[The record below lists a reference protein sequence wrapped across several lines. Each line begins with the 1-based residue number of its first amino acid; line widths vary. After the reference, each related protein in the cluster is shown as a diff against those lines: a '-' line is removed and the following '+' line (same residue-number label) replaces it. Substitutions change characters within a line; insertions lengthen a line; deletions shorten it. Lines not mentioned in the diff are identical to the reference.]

1 MQKLFVFFLWVC
13 IAKCAL
19 HSEKNQTTESFCDNW
34 LLLLDPTS
42 LPTLEYICL
51 KKTSEGNASI
61 ELIPTTYQVDQ
72 IVDSDWEKTGPT
84 IENAYQLSTIRS
96 SLISEWLLGEYFDQI
111 DLQWINQPFLKDK
124 SAIFA
129 VYLEKERQAEMIEL
143 ALLNQQ
149 FEGRNLTYS
158 SSPYA
163 PIKDSKLG
171 KKKPFTEDTEEG
183 FTQFA
188 LYLIIGGGICVIY
201 SVLSPS
207 GGSKKTPSKKKI
219 ELARRKRWLE
229 KVFERG
235 WIDRPTYH
243 FLLKKIETLPE
254 WLGGIKPLK
263 QTEEEDYSSDTS
275 VDLSKRKSGE
285 SVVKTKDTSL
295 DNTSR

>member
-13 IAKCAL
+13 IAKCTL
-19 HSEKNQTTESFCDNW
+19 HSEKNQTTESFFDTW

-51 KKTSEGNASI
+51 KKTSERNASI
-61 ELIPTTYQVDQ
+61 ELIPTTYQVDR
-72 IVDSDWEKTGPT
+72 IVDSAWEEPGHKIKNT
-84 IENAYQLSTIRS
+84 YQLSTIRS
-96 SLISEWLLGEYFDQI
+96 SLISEWLLGEYFDHI

-129 VYLEKERQAEMIEL
+129 AFLEKERQAEMIEL
-143 ALLNQQ
+143 ASLNQQ
-149 FEGRNLTYS
+149 FEDRNLTYS

-163 PIKDSKLG
+163 PTKDPNIE
-171 KKKPFTEDTEEG
+171 KKKTITEDTDEG
-183 FTQFA
+183 YTQFA
-188 LYLIIGGGICVIY
+188 LYLIIGAGICVIY

-207 GGSKKTPSKKKI
+207 GASKKTPSKKKI

>member
-1 MQKLFVFFLWVC
+1 MSRIFIFFFWVC
-13 IAKCAL
+13 ISKSAL
-19 HSEKNQTTESFCDNW
+19 LSEKNQTAESFSDNW
-34 LLLLDPTS
+34 FLLLDPTS

-72 IVDSDWEKTGPT
+72 IVDLDWAEPGFT
-84 IENAYQLSTIRS
+84 IENSYQLSTIRS
-96 SLISEWLLGEYFDQI
+96 SLISEWLLGEYFEQI
-111 DLQWINQPFLKDK
+111 DLQWITQPFLKDK

-129 VYLEKERQAEMIEL
+129 AFLEKERQAEMNEL

-149 FEGRNLTYS
+149 FEDRNLTYS

-163 PIKDSKLG
+163 PTKDPKL
-171 KKKPFTEDTEEG
+171 KKNKPITEDEEEG
-183 FTQFA
+183 FTKFA

-201 SVLSPS
+201 SVLAPS
-207 GGSKKTPSKKKI
+207 RASKKTPSKTKI

-263 QTEEEDYSSDTS
+263 QTEEDYSSDTS
-275 VDLSKRKSGE
+275 VDLSNRKSGE

>member
-1 MQKLFVFFLWVC
+1 MQKLFVFFFWVC
-13 IAKCAL
+13 IAKSSL
-19 HSEKNQTTESFCDNW
+19 HSEKNQTTEFFCDNW
-34 LLLLDPTS
+34 LLLLDPRS

-72 IVDSDWEKTGPT
+72 IVHSDWAKPGLT

-96 SLISEWLLGEYFDQI
+96 SLISEWLLGEYFEQI
-111 DLQWINQPFLKDK
+111 DLEWINQPFLKDK
-124 SAIFA
+124 SVIFA
-129 VYLEKERQAEMIEL
+129 VFLEKERQAEMNEL

-149 FEGRNLTYS
+149 FEDRNLTYS
-158 SSPYA
+158 SSQYA
-163 PIKDSKLG
+163 PTKDPKLE
-171 KKKPFTEDTEEG
+171 KNKPITEDEEEG
-183 FTQFA
+183 FTKFA

-201 SVLSPS
+201 SVLAPS
-207 GGSKKTPSKKKI
+207 GASKQTSTNEKV

-263 QTEEEDYSSDTS
+263 QTEEDYSSDTS

>member
-1 MQKLFVFFLWVC
+1 MQKLFIFFFWAC
-13 IAKCAL
+13 IAKTAL
-19 HSEKNQTTESFCDNW
+19 HSEKNQTAESFCDNW
-34 LLLLDPTS
+34 LLLLDPTT

-72 IVDSDWEKTGPT
+72 IARSGWLETNLTG
-84 IENAYQLSTIRS
+84 EDAYQLSTISS

-129 VYLEKERQAEMIEL
+129 AFLEKERQAEMNKL
-143 ALLNQQ
+143 ALLNLQ
-149 FEGRNLTYS
+149 FKDRNLTYS

-163 PIKDSKLG
+163 TTKDSNIE
-171 KKKPFTEDTEEG
+171 KKKAIREDPEEG
-183 FTQFA
+183 FTKFA
-188 LYLIIGGGICVIY
+188 LYLIIGGGICIIY
-201 SVLSPS
+201 SVLAPS
-207 GGSKKTPSKKKI
+207 GASKQTSSSEKI

-295 DNTSR
+295 DKTSR

>member
-1 MQKLFVFFLWVC
+1 MQKLFVFFLLVC
-13 IAKCAL
+13 IAKSAL

-34 LLLLDPTS
+34 LLLLDPTT

-72 IVDSDWEKTGPT
+72 IARSGWLETNLTG
-84 IENAYQLSTIRS
+84 EDAYQLSTIGS

-129 VYLEKERQAEMIEL
+129 AFLEKERQAEMNKL
-143 ALLNQQ
+143 ALLNLQ
-149 FEGRNLTYS
+149 FKDRNLTYS

-163 PIKDSKLG
+163 PTQDPNIE
-171 KKKPFTEDTEEG
+171 KKKAIREDPEEG
-183 FTQFA
+183 FTKFT
-188 LYLIIGGGICVIY
+188 LYLIIGGGIYIIY
-201 SVLSPS
+201 SVLAPS
-207 GGSKKTPSKKKI
+207 GASKQTSSNEKI

-254 WLGGIKPLK
+254 WLGGIKPLR
-263 QTEEEDYSSDTS
+263 QTEKENYSSDTS

>member
-1 MQKLFVFFLWVC
+1 MQKLFVFFFWVC

-19 HSEKNQTTESFCDNW
+19 HSEKNQTTESFFDTW

-61 ELIPTTYQVDQ
+61 ELIQTTYQVDQ
-72 IVDSDWEKTGPT
+72 IVDSNWEEPSLT
-84 IENAYQLSTIRS
+84 IEAYQLSTISS

-129 VYLEKERQAEMIEL
+129 AFLEKERQAEMIEL
-143 ALLNQQ
+143 ALLNTQ
-149 FEGRNLTYS
+149 FEDRNLTYS

-163 PIKDSKLG
+163 PTKDSKLE
-171 KKKPFTEDTEEG
+171 KKKTITEDREEG
-183 FTQFA
+183 YTQFA
-188 LYLIIGGGICVIY
+188 LYLIIGAGICVIY
-201 SVLSPS
+201 SVLSPN
-207 GGSKKTPSKKKI
+207 GASKKTPSKKKI

-254 WLGGIKPLK
+254 WLGGIKPLNPSND
-263 QTEEEDYSSDTS
+263 QDYSSDTS

>member
-1 MQKLFVFFLWVC
+1 MQKLFVFFFWVC
-13 IAKCAL
+13 LAKCAL
-19 HSEKNQTTESFCDNW
+19 HSEKNQTIESFCDN
-34 LLLLDPTS
+34 LFLLLDPTS

-72 IVDSDWEKTGPT
+72 IVDLDWAEPGFT
-84 IENAYQLSTIRS
+84 IENSYQLSTIRS
-96 SLISEWLLGEYFDQI
+96 SLISEWLLGEYFEQI
-111 DLQWINQPFLKDK
+111 DLQWITQPFLKDK
-124 SAIFA
+124 SVIFA
-129 VYLEKERQAEMIEL
+129 AFLEKERQAEMNEL
-143 ALLNQQ
+143 AILNQQ
-149 FEGRNLTYS
+149 FEDRNLTYS

-163 PIKDSKLG
+163 PTKDPKLIKN
-171 KKKPFTEDTEEG
+171 KPITEEEEG
-183 FTQFA
+183 FTKFA
-188 LYLIIGGGICVIY
+188 LYLIIGAGICVIY

-207 GGSKKTPSKKKI
+207 GVSKKTPSKTKI

-263 QTEEEDYSSDTS
+263 QTEEDYSSDTS

>member
-13 IAKCAL
+13 IAKCTL
-19 HSEKNQTTESFCDNW
+19 HSEKNQTTESFCDTW

-51 KKTSEGNASI
+51 KKTSEGNASF
-61 ELIPTTYQVDQ
+61 ELNPTTYQVDQ

-129 VYLEKERQAEMIEL
+129 AFLEKERQAEMIEL

-149 FEGRNLTYS
+149 FEDRNLTYS
-158 SSPYA
+158 SSQYA
-163 PIKDSKLG
+163 PIKDPKLE

>member
-1 MQKLFVFFLWVC
+1 MQKLFVFFFWVC

-19 HSEKNQTTESFCDNW
+19 HSEKNQTTESFFDTW

-72 IVDSDWEKTGPT
+72 IVDLDWAEPRFT

-96 SLISEWLLGEYFDQI
+96 SLISEWLLGEYFDHI

-129 VYLEKERQAEMIEL
+129 AFLEKERQAEMNEL

-149 FEGRNLTYS
+149 FEDRNLTYS

-163 PIKDSKLG
+163 PTKDPKLI
-171 KKKPFTEDTEEG
+171 KKKPTTEDTEEG
-183 FTQFA
+183 YTKFA

-201 SVLSPS
+201 SVLAPS
-207 GGSKKTPSKKKI
+207 GASKQTSTNEKV

>member
-13 IAKCAL
+13 LAKSAL
-19 HSEKNQTTESFCDNW
+19 HSEKNQTTESFSDNW
-34 LLLLDPTS
+34 FLLLDPTS

-72 IVDSDWEKTGPT
+72 IVDSDWAEPRFT

-96 SLISEWLLGEYFDQI
+96 SLISEWLLGEYFEQI
-111 DLQWINQPFLKDK
+111 DLQWITQPFLKDK

-129 VYLEKERQAEMIEL
+129 AFLEIERQAEMNEL
-143 ALLNQQ
+143 AILNQQ
-149 FEGRNLTYS
+149 FEDRNLTYS
-158 SSPYA
+158 SSQYA
-163 PIKDSKLG
+163 PTKDPKLE
-171 KKKPFTEDTEEG
+171 KNKPFTEDEEEG
-183 FTQFA
+183 FTKFA

-201 SVLSPS
+201 SVLAPS
-207 GGSKKTPSKKKI
+207 GASKQTSTNEKV

-263 QTEEEDYSSDTS
+263 QTEEDYSSDTS
-275 VDLSKRKSGE
+275 VDLSNRKSGE

>member
-19 HSEKNQTTESFCDNW
+19 HSEKNQTTESFCDTW
-34 LLLLDPTS
+34 FLLLDPNS

-61 ELIPTTYQVDQ
+61 ELIPTTYQVNQ
-72 IVDSDWEKTGPT
+72 IVDSDWEEPDLT

-96 SLISEWLLGEYFDQI
+96 SLISEWLLGEYFEQI
-111 DLQWINQPFLKDK
+111 DLKWINQPFLKDK

-129 VYLEKERQAEMIEL
+129 AFLEKERQKEMNEL

-149 FEGRNLTYS
+149 FEDRNLTYS
-158 SSPYA
+158 SSQYA
-163 PIKDSKLG
+163 PTKDPKLE
-171 KKKPFTEDTEEG
+171 KKTITEDTDEG
-183 FTQFA
+183 YTQFA
-188 LYLIIGGGICVIY
+188 LYLIIGAGICVIY

-207 GGSKKTPSKKKI
+207 GASKQTSSSEKI
-219 ELARRKRWLE
+219 KLARRKRWLE

-254 WLGGIKPLK
+254 WLGRIKPLNPSND
-263 QTEEEDYSSDTS
+263 QDYSSNTS